1 MTLAKRDLP
10 YRVAALIDTDT
21 NLRDQLN
28 RAFTPGLHKG
38 TMIPAMNLIDLA
50 RDASPEA
57 RADLA
62 AATADQ
68 LLNDPDE
75 TPQATLEHYG
85 AVLAKLYPFA
95 RQDVRER
102 LSAALAMA
110 DWAPPNLVQ
119 EIARDNEEVALQVI
133 SFCPAL
139 EDDGLVEIVRT
150 CGLEHRKTVASREN
164 ISEAVSHELVT
175 LEDRRVL
182 EPLIENSTAR
192 LADEDFK
199 VAMES
204 VVGDATLHDALAARR
219 DLPASLVAFAYA
231 TASEDTKK
239 AIEARLPAQLA
250 ARLGRLATILGDAGP
265 KADGAAPEIVGDASP
280 LKAPPSPGAWLALLL
295 RGDRRGFLRGVVAL
309 TDVSGPILHKRMS
322 PPEVDLVTLV
332 AKACGFEQDAVAT
345 IMDAF
350 RPGVAWSRTDD
361 RMVALNWMRHSKQT
375 ARKALQTT
383 LA

>member
-1 MTLAKRDLP
+1 MCPGKPL
-10 YRVAALIDTDT
+10 RVYADHR
-21 NLRDQLN
+21 NLFHLFN
-28 RAFTPGLHKG
+28 RAFTPLDEIWP
-38 TMIPAMNLIDLA
+38 MMSAMNLIELA

-57 RADLA
+57 RADLV

-75 TPQATLEHYG
+75 TPQATLEQYG
-85 AVLAKLYPFA
+85 VVLAKLYPFA

-110 DWAPPNLVQ
+110 DWAPPQLVQ

-139 EDDGLVEIVRT
+139 ADEGLVEIVRT
-150 CGLEHRKTVASREN
+150 CGLEHRKTVAGREN

-199 VAMES
+199 AALDFVA
-204 VVGDATLHDALAARR
+204 GDAELHDALAARR

-231 TASEDTKK
+231 TASDETRR
-239 AIEARLPAQLA
+239 AIEARLPGQLA
-250 ARLGRLATILGDAGP
+250 SRMARLATI
-265 KADGAAPEIVGDASP
+265 VGDARGTADAAAEETGAGAGP
-280 LKAPPSPGAWLALLL
+280 LRALPSPGALLALLL
-295 RGDRRGFLRGVVAL
+295 RGDRRGFLRGVVAI
-309 TDVSGPILHKRMS
+309 TEVSGPTLHKRMS
-322 PPEVDLVTLV
+322 PPEVELVTLV
-332 AKACGFEQDAVAT
+332 AKSCGFEQDAVAT

-350 RPGVAWSRTDD
+350 RPGVAWSRADD

-375 ARKALQTT
+375 ARKALQAT
-383 LA
+383 LAA